1 MERETNPVR
10 AMKQLPDFDLSI
22 VMPFYKR
29 LDEFKRVFPSKAKYY
44 ERNGIEVVIVAD
56 EPTEEQGILDY
67 IRRYPFINWKVV
79 VNDEDHPWRNPAKAF
94 NVGIRQA
101 TKSYILVMDPE
112 LEFYTDVI
120 YELREKLDSYPE
132 HYAVGQVL
140 FMDICEEI
148 NEETLHK
155 HGRGLIPYGS
165 IMAKKEYFER
175 VGGYS
180 EHYTEWGG
188 EDDHLRKRLELAG
201 IRRLFFPDSVLIHRE
216 DMGKRTV
223 SRNEQRARIT
233 RDVLSEMFLP
243 MKIVVNGEDWGTDF
257 GRVAYDWR
265 DHPFAK
271 EQCREYLSTL
281 KQFDITSDEIFE
293 KSYPLIALIPTYN
306 ESERIG
312 DCLRS
317 VEKYCDGIILLD
329 DDSRDDTYS
338 IAQSKKLLLKAK
350 KVRTEFNDKQNR
362 NILLDIASFF
372 KAEWF
377 IFIDADERFD
387 DRFVDLREVMKRSDM
402 DIAGLWIV
410 NLWNT
415 MDLYRVNM
423 EDSNPLS
430 HEGVWFRWR
439 MFRNKGRMQFICSN
453 KLHFYLIPYVNKMS
467 SKSNTLLLHIG
478 CLLEKNREYK
488 YEFYCNE
495 DKFSLLNYEDL
506 LVCNVILKSVS
517 EIKDLNI

>member
-201 IRRLFFPDSVLIHRE
+201 IHRLFFPDSVLIHRE

-223 SRNEQRARIT
+223 SR
-233 RDVLSEMFLP
+233 
-243 MKIVVNGEDWGTDF
+243 
-257 GRVAYDWR
+257 
-265 DHPFAK
+265 
-271 EQCREYLSTL
+271 EYLSTL
-281 KQFDITSDEIFE
+281 IQFDISSDEIFE

-329 DDSRDDTYS
+329 DDSRDDTYE
-338 IAQSKKLLLKAK
+338 IARSEKLLLKAK

-387 DRFVDLREVMKRSDM
+387 DRFVDLREVMKRD
-402 DIAGLWIV
+402 DVDTVGVWIA
-410 NLWNT
+410 NLWDS
-415 MDLYRVNM
+415 MDTYRADM
-423 EDSNPLS
+423 EDTHPLS
-430 HEGVWFRWR
+430 QNGLWFRWR
-439 MFRNKGRMQFICSN
+439 MFRNKGRMQITER
-453 KLHFYLIPYVNKMS
+453 KRLHFKSVPYFNRRIGFAD
-467 SKSNTLLLHIG
+467 TLLLHLGYISDKYR
-478 CLLEKNREYK
+478 KNK
-488 YEFYCNE
+488 YDFYLQE
-495 DKFSLLNYEDL
+495 DKNKLFFYYDI
-506 LVCNVILKSVS
+506 LVESMYMNQVS
-517 EIKDLNI
+517 DITPAFFEVKQYDIQKI

>member
-1 MERETNPVR
+1 
-10 AMKQLPDFDLSI
+10 MKQLPDFDLSI
-22 VMPFYKR
+22 VMLFYKR

-79 VNDEDHPWRNPAKAF
+79 VNDEDHPWRNPAKAL

-101 TKSYILVMDPE
+101 TKRYILVMDPE

-140 FMDICEEI
+140 FTDISEEI
-148 NEETLHK
+148 DEETLHK
-155 HGRGLIPYGS
+155 HGRELIPYGS

-188 EDDHLRKRLELAG
+188 EDDHLRKRLELVG
-201 IRRLFFPDSVLIHRE
+201 ICRLFFPDSVLIHRE

-223 SRNEQRARIT
+223 SRNEQRARIP
-233 RDVLSEMFLP
+233 RDVLSEMLLP

-257 GRVAYDWR
+257 SRVAYDWR

-281 KQFDITSDEIFE
+281 KQFDISSDEIFE

-387 DRFVDLREVMKRSDM
+387 DRFVDLREVMKRD
-402 DIAGLWIV
+402 DVDTVGVWIANLWDSMETYRIMTGIDSRNGLWC
-410 NLWNT
+410 
-415 MDLYRVNM
+415 
-423 EDSNPLS
+423 
-430 HEGVWFRWR
+430 RWR
-439 MFRNKGRMQFICSN
+439 MFRNKGRMLFLN
-453 KLHFYLIPYVNKMS
+453 KQQLHFPAVPYGIGQCCWQ
-467 SKSNTLLLHIG
+467 SKTLFLHIG
-478 CLLEKNREYK
+478 YLSANRRLYK
-488 YEFYCNE
+488 YGFYQME
-495 DKFSLLNYEDL
+495 DENAILSYESILYGDYEIA
-506 LVCNVILKSVS
+506 NVYKIQIPDDKLIDFTVK
-517 EIKDLNI
+517 L